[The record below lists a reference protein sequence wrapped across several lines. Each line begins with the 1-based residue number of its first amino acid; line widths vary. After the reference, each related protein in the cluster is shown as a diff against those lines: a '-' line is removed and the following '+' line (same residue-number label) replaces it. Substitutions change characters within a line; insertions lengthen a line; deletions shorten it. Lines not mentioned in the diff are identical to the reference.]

1 MMSLLEAGISARKQ
15 ADELQRRCSS
25 LEEAR
30 AAAEAKERAAEDAKN
45 AAEAESMRLRAQVE
59 KLAGAEDARKSA
71 EAEAARLGAEVD
83 ELKAAAT
90 RREQG
95 WPSEK
100 RNIAIVLAASNKTA
114 QDALAQEFPEVAAK
128 FNIKEKGKEAALNAL
143 RTVKAGVAIPGSS
156 GLGVT
161 PQKQ

>member
-15 ADELQRRCSS
+15 ADELQRQCSS

-71 EAEAARLGAEVD
+71 EAEVARLGAEVD

-100 RNIAIVLAASNKTA
+100 RNIASNKTA
-114 QDALAQEFPEVAAK
+114 QDVLAQEFPEVAAK

-143 RTVKAGVAIPGSS
+143 RLVKAGVAIPGSS
-156 GLGVT
+156 GVGAT